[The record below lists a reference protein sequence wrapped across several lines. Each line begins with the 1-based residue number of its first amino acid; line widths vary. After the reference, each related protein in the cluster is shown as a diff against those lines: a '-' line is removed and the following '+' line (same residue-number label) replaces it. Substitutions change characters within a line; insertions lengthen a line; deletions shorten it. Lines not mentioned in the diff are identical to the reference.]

1 MQSFAFWYKKND
13 SSSSDDKVS
22 AVLNFNLWSE
32 CGWKNNITYL
42 DIGFRLSE
50 NVLQR
55 IDELYFF
62 IPFKF
67 NAENLLDLG
76 GLLKDRK
83 LLSAV
88 FNENYKIKD
97 GGNKDFIVEK
107 AENDESVFRVYNLD
121 IKHDLSV
128 KSYEDGSKIILPIKK
143 NSTLCNSKDSFY
155 FRFRIKI
162 DNCPELIH
170 KYETKSRA
178 LQSLFN
184 TIYSI
189 DFRYNNVRSLD
200 DTLLEEINNKENGK
214 ISVKSVH
221 FLLITNTFVNLLSS
235 DYKSARKLEKYV
247 WKNYVEGNAT
257 DDLIAYH
264 YKESAEKTQQNDVKE
279 FIDSAEFFIK
289 YSKEKSVVVLY
300 ITFTLIVGLT
310 GSLFANFINSI
321 CQLLPGCAIFKD
333 FSVAFLFVIIIVVF
347 IRRLK

>member
-42 DIGFRLSE
+42 DIGFKLSE
-50 NVLQR
+50 NSLQK
-55 IDELYFF
+55 IDELCFF
-62 IPFKF
+62 VPFKTDI
-67 NAENLLDLG
+67 EKLLDLG
-76 GLLKDRK
+76 EQLKERK
-83 LLSAV
+83 LLSTV

-170 KYETKSRA
+170 KYETKSKA

-200 DTLLEEINNKENGK
+200 DTLLEEINNSENGK
-214 ISVKSVH
+214 INVKSVH

-235 DYKSARKLEKYV
+235 DYKSARKLEKDV
-247 WKNYVEGNAT
+247 WKSYIEGNAT

-264 YKESAEKTQQNDVKE
+264 YKESAEKTQQNDGKD
-279 FIDSAEFFIK
+279 FIDSSEFFIK
-289 YSKEKSVVVLY
+289 YSKEKSVITLY
-300 ITFTLIVGLT
+300 IIFTLIVGLT

-321 CQLLPGCAIFKD
+321 CQLLFVSAILNL
-333 FSVAFLFVIIIVVF
+333 SMSFLFVIIIIVF
-347 IRRLK
+347 IRKLK